1 MHYHRMNILVRLIL
15 YRMKKQRN
23 FENAEMLSHISDH
36 NDIGMSGKNFGPL
49 KWYTDRNFFGDGGG
63 GKLFREKFFGRPCLS
78 LRPPKNEGLATP
90 LLIRISLKIWICS
103 HLHTDRHSA
112 VTMNIFIFS
121 KSDPKKRW
129 TKC

>member
-49 KWYTDRNFFGDGGG
+49 KWYTDRNFFGDEGGG
-63 GKLFREKFFGRPCLS
+63 VGRPCLS
-78 LRPPKNEGLATP
+78 LRPPPPPQNEGLATP
-90 LLIRISLKIWICS
+90 LVIDHPRFLVGIEDGL
-103 HLHTDRHSA
+103 
-112 VTMNIFIFS
+112 
-121 KSDPKKRW
+121 
-129 TKC
+129 

>member
-49 KWYTDRNFFGDGGG
+49 KWYTDRNFFGDEGGAG
-63 GKLFREKFFGRPCLS
+63 FAKNKLFRDGFSDGPVSRFA
-78 LRPPKNEGLATP
+78 PPKMNVWL
-90 LLIRISLKIWICS
+90 R
-103 HLHTDRHSA
+103 HTIGGNNFQRQ
-112 VTMNIFIFS
+112 
-121 KSDPKKRW
+121 KP
-129 TKC
+129 TKDIETFLSRK

>member
-23 FENAEMLSHISDH
+23 FENAEMLSRISDH

-63 GKLFREKFFGRPCLS
+63 GGEGEGRGGGGREK
-78 LRPPKNEGLATP
+78 
-90 LLIRISLKIWICS
+90 
-103 HLHTDRHSA
+103 
-112 VTMNIFIFS
+112 
-121 KSDPKKRW
+121 
-129 TKC
+129 

>member
-49 KWYTDRNFFGDGGG
+49 KWYTDRNFFGDEGGG
-63 GKLFREKFFGRPCLS
+63 GRTALS
-78 LRPPKNEGLATP
+78 LASPPPKMNVWL
-90 LLIRISLKIWICS
+90 
-103 HLHTDRHSA
+103 RH
-112 VTMNIFIFS
+112 
-121 KSDPKKRW
+121 
-129 TKC
+129 

>member
-49 KWYTDRNFFGDGGG
+49 KWYTDGGG
-63 GKLFREKFFGRPCLS
+63 GGAGRPCLS
-78 LRPPKNEGLATP
+78 LRPPPPPKMKVWL
-90 LLIRISLKIWICS
+90 
-103 HLHTDRHSA
+103 RH
-112 VTMNIFIFS
+112 
-121 KSDPKKRW
+121 
-129 TKC
+129 

>member
-1 MHYHRMNILVRLIL
+1 MNILVRLIL

-49 KWYTDRNFFGDGGG
+49 KWYIDRNFFGGGG
-63 GKLFREKFFGRPCLS
+63 GEVAKNKLFREKFFGRPCLS

-90 LLIRISLKIWICS
+90 LLMAKIGTMKNIRRGDDHKYR
-103 HLHTDRHSA
+103 TPQGR
-112 VTMNIFIFS
+112 
-121 KSDPKKRW
+121 
-129 TKC
+129 TKDF

>member
-36 NDIGMSGKNFGPL
+36 NDIGMSGK
-49 KWYTDRNFFGDGGG
+49 TGGEG
-63 GKLFREKFFGRPCLS
+63 GACLS

-90 LLIRISLKIWICS
+90 LVIGVI
-103 HLHTDRHSA
+103 A
-112 VTMNIFIFS
+112 V
-121 KSDPKKRW
+121 KAL
-129 TKC
+129 